1 MKKGFFTT
9 ILLFSTWL
17 ILAQGQRF
25 AYVDTQYI
33 LKKIPEYKSAQQQ
46 LDNLSKQWQ
55 GEVEALLSEA
65 DMLQK
70 SLEAERIL
78 LTNEMVKEREEMIKA
93 KETEARTLQRKYFSP
108 EGDLFKKRQELVK
121 PIQDQ
126 VFNAVQDVARKKRL
140 DAVFDKGGALT
151 LLYVSDKIDI
161 SDEVLQALGY

>member
-1 MKKGFFTT
+1 MKKVLLT
-9 ILLFSTWL
+9 ITMLFSTWL

-78 LTNEMVKEREEMIKA
+78 LTNEMVKEREDMIKA